1 MAQTFDKSQ
10 TIKLADDIGVP
21 TPETYVAKNM
31 KDLKAISKKVTFP
44 VVIKPRRSWVWKGD
58 KPQYSRACY
67 AKSEGELVSAYETL
81 HSVFPFPLIQ
91 EYIPGTSQ
99 NYSIGALYSNSHPRA
114 MCCIKVH
121 RTFPISGGNS
131 VLRES
136 VEMDHRMKTYA
147 ARLLEALDWHGV
159 AEVEFKLDP
168 RDNVPKFMEI
178 NGRFWGSLEVAIQ
191 AGVDFPYLLYRLMVD
206 GDVPEVSNYKVGIK
220 CRWIEGDLH
229 HIYNVFKRKFGIQ
242 FPNRSRT
249 FFDFLKVYEKNLKY
263 DSFDWK
269 DPYPFL
275 ELIREIKGRW
285 KYLC

>member
-1 MAQTFDKSQ
+1 
-10 TIKLADDIGVP
+10 
-21 TPETYVAKNM
+21 
-31 KDLKAISKKVTFP
+31 
-44 VVIKPRRSWVWKGD
+44 
-58 KPQYSRACY
+58 
-67 AKSEGELVSAYETL
+67 
-81 HSVFPFPLIQ
+81 LI
-91 EYIPGTSQ
+91 
-99 NYSIGALYSNSHPRA
+99 
-114 MCCIKVH
+114 
-121 RTFPISGGNS
+121 
-131 VLRES
+131 
-136 VEMDHRMKTYA
+136 
-147 ARLLEALDWHGV
+147 
-159 AEVEFKLDP
+159 
-168 RDNVPKFMEI
+168 
-178 NGRFWGSLEVAIQ
+178 
-191 AGVDFPYLLYRLMVD
+191 VD